1 MELPELEAALLA
13 AFEECESFSCPLNQQ
28 QQEILRRVLWSILVA
43 HLETGVMSPSPNF
56 STSPDNPLDQLSS
69 EERLSLLSFI
79 REQEARRLPWKI
91 TLLND
96 WLQGRA
102 SGSVQFIRDRF
113 GIQWL
118 EQIYPHHLAA
128 YNDLEAGEVMQLKVG
143 DRIEISNALW
153 EWVQKDGPCSPEWF
167 RCIVIQVN
175 QGVPHTAEAMSQSS
189 DSASADLSVRHTCC
203 TVRFDNGAEYEIQG
217 MYDWNRANWRWLQE

>member
-1 MELPELEAALLA
+1 MDLPELEAALLA
-13 AFEECESFSCPLNQQ
+13 AFEECEAFSCPLNQQ

-43 HLETGVMSPSPNF
+43 HLETVAIQPSSGF
-56 STSPDNPLDQLSS
+56 SSSTDNPLDQLSS
-69 EERLSLLSFI
+69 EERLSLLYFI

-96 WLQGRA
+96 WLQGRK

-118 EQIYPHHLAA
+118 EGIYPHHLTA
-128 YNDLEAGEVMQLKVG
+128 YNDLEGGEVMHLKVG

-153 EWVQKDGPCSPEWF
+153 EWVQENGPCSPEWF
-167 RCIVIQVN
+167 PCTVIQVN
-175 QGVPHTAEAMSQSS
+175 QGVAHTLEARLEAS
-189 DSASADLSVRHTCC
+189 DLNTRC
-203 TVRFDNGAEYEIQG
+203 TVRFDTGVEYEIQG
-217 MYDWNRANWRWLQE
+217 MLDWNRANWRWLQE